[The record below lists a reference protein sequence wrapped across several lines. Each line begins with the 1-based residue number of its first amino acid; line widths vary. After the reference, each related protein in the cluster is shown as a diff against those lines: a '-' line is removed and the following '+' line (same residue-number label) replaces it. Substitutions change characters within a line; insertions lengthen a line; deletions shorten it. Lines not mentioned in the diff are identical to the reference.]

1 MRTGAGKRALF
12 VDTSAWYEAVVEGA
26 PRHAEVATWVKS
38 GEATLVTTTYVLS
51 ELATLLARRFGHGP
65 AKTVGGTLRSSPEVR
80 IVHPSPETER
90 RAWDLFCARPDKGYS
105 FCDCVSFVVMKE
117 LGITAALATDRH
129 FAQEGFLVVP

>member
-1 MRTGAGKRALF
+1 MAERTLY

-26 PRHAEVATWVKS
+26 PRHAEVAPWIAS
-38 GEATLVTTTYVLS
+38 GEVALVTTTYVLS

-65 AKTVGGTLRSSPEVR
+65 AVTVGARLRSSSDVR

-129 FAQEGFLVVP
+129 FVQEGFLAVP

>member
-1 MRTGAGKRALF
+1 MKADTGKRTVF

-26 PRHAEVATWVKS
+26 PRHAEVAPWVSS
-38 GEATLVTTTYVLS
+38 GEAALLTTTYVLC

-65 AKTVGGTLRSSPEVR
+65 AVTVGEMLRSSPEVR

-90 RAWDLFCARPDKGYS
+90 SAWDLFRARPDKGYS

-129 FAQEGFLVVP
+129 FSREGFLVLP